1 MQRNTFQWP
10 HGARPETSFARQ
22 HRQHRKPPSADIYM
36 NAVKMV
42 SIKLPV
48 PRRLIGS
55 HHLHLYFI

>member
-1 MQRNTFQWP
+1 MQRNAFQWP
-10 HGARPETSFARQ
+10 HRAIPETSFA
-22 HRQHRKPPSADIYM
+22 HQHRKPPSADIYM